1 MYDAHTHTQTA
12 IDDTSLSANVDA
24 PEGGFDALIQI
35 AACTDVSCHSYATR
49 ITACVCVQVI
59 GWRDDALRLVFHFTD
74 NEYHIAGDGRVRTEA
89 RGYLRA
95 MIPPPPPS
103 FLQLAGIVRRNDGKC
118 HLQRVDTG
126 MAEGSYEYDLGT
138 VQVTE

>member
-89 RGYLRA
+89 GGYLRA
-95 MIPPPPPS
+95 MTPPPPPAAGRYS
-103 FLQLAGIVRRNDGKC
+103 ASQRWPVPLAASGHRNGRGQL
-118 HLQRVDTG
+118 
-126 MAEGSYEYDLGT
+126 
-138 VQVTE
+138 